1 MKTMRDYRVRT
12 ISDIVNALKRDPEWL
27 KEVRK
32 LVLTEQLLNLPKRF
46 DEFIKNEFRPLVRR
60 VDRMEEDVAALRKD
74 VAELKNDMEKLK
86 KIVKGLQDDVGSL
99 KGDNFERKV
108 RERAPSYFGRILR
121 RIKTIDYDTLGNI
134 LDEAIDK
141 GIITEDEKME
151 LLRIDGVLKGKRP
164 KDGQEMWLVF
174 EASCVVNKEDVER
187 AKRRAIILKRAIGKP
202 VVAVVIGE
210 KHAVSEEYADE
221 QGVIM
226 L

>member
-1 MKTMRDYRVRT
+1 MKTMRDYKVRT

-60 VDRMEEDVAALRKD
+60 VDRMEEDVAD
-74 VAELKNDMEKLK
+74 LK
-86 KIVKGLQDDVGSL
+86 KIVKRLQDDVASL

-134 LDEAIDK
+134 LDDAIDK
-141 GIITEDEKME
+141 GLITEDEKME

-187 AKRRAIILKRAIGKP
+187 AKRRAVILKRAIGKP

>member
-60 VDRMEEDVAALRKD
+60 VDRMEEDVAD
-74 VAELKNDMEKLK
+74 LK
-86 KIVKGLQDDVGSL
+86 KIVKRLQDDVASL

-134 LDEAIDK
+134 LDDAIDK
-141 GIITEDEKME
+141 GLITEDEKME

-187 AKRRAIILKRAIGKP
+187 AKRRAVILKRAIGKP

>member
-60 VDRMEEDVAALRKD
+60 VDRMEEDVAD
-74 VAELKNDMEKLK
+74 LK
-86 KIVKGLQDDVGSL
+86 KIVKRLQDDVASL

-187 AKRRAIILKRAIGKP
+187 AKRRAVILKRAIGKP